1 MKYFIISGASK
12 GLGEGLA
19 LALLEEGHHLLCIS
33 RSESRQLKTMA
44 AAKNCPLDF
53 FFFDLAVNHEI
64 TSLAENIFQKIDK
77 GAATGIYLV
86 NNAGV
91 VEPVRR
97 VEDCKPEAI
106 DMHLRINLIAPM
118 LLTAAFIRHTID
130 FKGEKRILN
139 ISSGAAKNPY
149 YGWSCYCT
157 GKAGLDMFGRC
168 VAEEQKNEACPIQ
181 SMSVAPGVIDTGM
194 QTIIRGSKER
204 DFIHRQKFVELKES
218 GQLVSPALA
227 GKKIA
232 HLLLSD
238 DFRDGESIDIRDRY

>member
-19 LALLEEGHHLLCIS
+19 LALLNEDHHLLCIS

-44 AAKNCPLDF
+44 AAKNCRVDF
-53 FFFDLAVNHEI
+53 FLFDLAVSHDI
-64 TSLAENIFQKIDK
+64 ISLAEDIFRKIDK

-91 VEPVRR
+91 VEPVSR
-97 VEDCKPEAI
+97 VEDCEPEAV
-106 DMHLRINLIAPM
+106 DLHLRVNLIAPM
-118 LLTAAFIRHTID
+118 LLTTAFIRHTLD
-130 FKGEKRILN
+130 FEGEKRILN

-157 GKAGLDMFGRC
+157 GKAGVDMYGRC
-168 VAEEQKNEACPIQ
+168 LSEEQKNEAFPVQ
-181 SMSVAPGVIDTGM
+181 TMSVAPGVIDTGM
-194 QTIIRGSKER
+194 QTVIRGSSER
-204 DFIHRQKFVELKES
+204 DFIHREKFVELKES
-218 GQLVSPALA
+218 GKLISPALA

-232 HLLLSD
+232 HLLLSG
-238 DFRDGESIDIRDRY
+238 DFRDGESVDIRDRY